1 MMATESATLHLDQ
14 STFDTETSTGVA
26 MIDFWAPWCPPCRAV
41 GPIVDALASEYQ
53 GRAKVAKVNVDESP
67 RVASKFGVQSIP
79 TIVFLKDG
87 HEVGRVVGL
96 RPREVLAGALDQL
109 LAA

>member
-1 MMATESATLHLDQ
+1 MATGSATLHLDQ
-14 STFDTETSTGVA
+14 DNFDAETGSGVA

-67 RVASKFGVQSIP
+67 RVAGKFGVQSIP

-87 HEVGRVVGL
+87 REVGRVVGL